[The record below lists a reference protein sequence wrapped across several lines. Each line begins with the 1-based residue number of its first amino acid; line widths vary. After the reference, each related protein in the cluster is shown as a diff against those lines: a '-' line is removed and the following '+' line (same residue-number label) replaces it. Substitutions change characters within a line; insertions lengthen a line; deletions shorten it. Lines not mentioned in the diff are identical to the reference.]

1 MHPQLENIKAR
12 ASKRLFT
19 LGEEIAHSITH
30 GIGVGMSIVG
40 LVILVVLAAKYGDVY
55 QIVSF
60 SIYGAT
66 LIILYLASTLYHGTT
81 HPRIKQVFQV
91 FDHAA
96 IFLLIAGTYTPF
108 LLVGIRGTWGWT
120 LLIIVWGLAL
130 LGVGFRAIFINRYEK
145 LAVLAYVL
153 MGWLCVVAFKEMLAN
168 IPLGGII
175 WVAIGGVVYT
185 VGVIFYA
192 LRKIPYMHTIWH
204 LFVLGGSICHY
215 LGVLFYL
222 APTQ

>member
-1 MHPQLENIKAR
+1 MHPQLENIKTR
-12 ASKRLFT
+12 ASQRFFT
-19 LGEEIAHSITH
+19 IGEEIAHSITH
-30 GIGVGMSIVG
+30 GIGAGMSIVG

-66 LIILYLASTLYHGTT
+66 LIILYLASTLYHGFQ
-81 HPRIKQVFQV
+81 HPRIKQILQV
-91 FDHAA
+91 IDHAA

-108 LLVGIRGTWGWT
+108 LLVGVRGTWGWT
-120 LLIIVWGLAL
+120 LLVIVWGLAL
-130 LGVGFRAIFINRYEK
+130 LGVSFRAIFVNRYEK

-153 MGWLCVVAFKEMLAN
+153 MGWLGVVAFKEMIAS

-175 WVAIGGVVYT
+175 WIAIGGVVYT
-185 VGVIFYA
+185 IGVIFYA

-222 APTQ
+222 APSQ

>member
-1 MHPQLENIKAR
+1 MHPQLENIKTR
-12 ASKRLFT
+12 TSQRFFT
-19 LGEEIAHSITH
+19 IGEEIAHSITH
-30 GIGVGMSIVG
+30 GIGAGMSIVG
-40 LVILVVLAAKYGDVY
+40 LVILVVLAAKYGDAY

-66 LIILYLASTLYHGTT
+66 LIILYLASTLYHGFQ
-81 HPRIKQVFQV
+81 HPRIKQVLQV
-91 FDHAA
+91 IDHAA

-108 LLVGIRGTWGWT
+108 LLVGVRGTWGWT

-130 LGVGFRAIFINRYEK
+130 LGVGFRAIFVNRYEK
-145 LAVLAYVL
+145 VAVLAYVL
-153 MGWLCVVAFKEMLAN
+153 MGWLCVVAFKEMTAN

-175 WVAIGGVVYT
+175 WIATGGAVYT
-185 VGVIFYA
+185 IGVIFYA

-222 APTQ
+222 APSQ